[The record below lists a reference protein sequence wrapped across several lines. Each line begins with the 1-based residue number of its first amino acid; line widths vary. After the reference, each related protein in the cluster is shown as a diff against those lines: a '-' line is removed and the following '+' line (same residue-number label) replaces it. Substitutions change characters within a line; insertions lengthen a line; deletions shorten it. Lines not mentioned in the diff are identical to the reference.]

1 MKIDEMVQI
10 KKSVLDLEEK
20 AGAKRGDE
28 IFQTYRYLLYRLKDE
43 DKFKE
48 FILSLTDDEYS
59 LLKTNLSANP
69 VLGKRGRWRREHKA
83 STEKK

>member
-1 MKIDEMVQI
+1 MVQI
-10 KKSVLDLEEK
+10 KSVLDLEEK
-20 AGAKRGDE
+20 VGDERGDE
-28 IFQTYRYLLYRLKDE
+28 IFQTYRCFLYRVKDE

-69 VLGKRGRWRREHKA
+69 VLGKLGR
-83 STEKK
+83 

>member
-20 AGAKRGDE
+20 VGAKRGDE

-69 VLGKRGRWRREHKA
+69 VLGKMGRWRREHKA

>member
-1 MKIDEMVQI
+1 MKIDEKIQI

-20 AGAKRGDE
+20 VGAERGDE

-69 VLGKRGRWRREHKA
+69 ILGKMGRWRREQKA
-83 STEKK
+83 LTERK